1 MVADEILTVGLN
13 NDYMKLPTLEMP
25 KEKKLRLLFH
35 GVRPARQNYSTN
47 PAAMSLATR
56 GHELINCSYFR
67 SGLFF
72 GKKTIGK
79 TTKKQKTEQNTKLR
93 NMVRKHDQ

>member
-1 MVADEILTVGLN
+1 MVADEIVTVGLN
-13 NDYMKLPTLEMP
+13 NDYMKLPTLQIP
-25 KEKKLRLLFH
+25 KGKKYGFYFMVWDQR
-35 GVRPARQNYSTN
+35 GRTMYSTN

-67 SGLFF
+67 SGLYF

-79 TTKKQKTEQNTKLR
+79 TTKLKQNKTQN
-93 NMVRKHDQ
+93 